1 VQHWEKRFFRL
12 VLLKLDFTILLILC
26 HGFQVDVHGSPSLLQ
41 YRKRLVVLD
50 DLAVVLVDHF
60 LVTFLI
66 QFLSVIEYIYLAIKE
81 CYSVHVLYFLVSF
94 TDLGFVSLRSFGHP
108 GVFRDQLFLPSFTV
122 GEENISV
129 NDLFNE

>member
-1 VQHWEKRFFRL
+1 MQHWEKRFFRL

-81 CYSVHVLYFLVSF
+81 CYSVHFLYFLVSF
-94 TDLGFVSLRSFGHP
+94 TDLGFVSSCPFVHLAIQVFSEISSFC
-108 GVFRDQLFLPSFTV
+108 LL
-122 GEENISV
+122 
-129 NDLFNE
+129 LL